1 MRSGLRAEDAESL
14 SALAFLAVGWIWHA
28 GFMGRE
34 RQNSIARLLCAYRLP
49 GVPGAGAIQV
59 HSCQEGGQVSQEG
72 GRCVACTLCADTESG
87 TGAGY
92 LAYLGLVQY
101 GLIKPRK
108 AGRSARKV
116 EAKKEANSDEWLKGT
131 YYNQVRLP

>member
-1 MRSGLRAEDAESL
+1 MQILRA
-14 SALAFLAVGWIWHA
+14 
-28 GFMGRE
+28 
-34 RQNSIARLLCAYRLP
+34 
-49 GVPGAGAIQV
+49 
-59 HSCQEGGQVSQEG
+59 
-72 GRCVACTLCADTESG
+72 G